1 MKAAEVLKLTNISRR
16 HLSSLVKQGKFRI
29 VVKPNGQYDYNP
41 EDVYQYLGKSRQ
53 NLNVIYA
60 RVSTA
65 QQKNDLNRQIE
76 TLSAYC
82 LNQGIKVDKVFEDVA
97 SGINF
102 EKRKEFFNLLD
113 LVIDGQVEKIFIS
126 YKDRLSR
133 VGFGLFKH
141 LFLKYGTEIIV
152 ANDHAN
158 DKLDSEEIITEIITL
173 IHCFS
178 MKHYSKR
185 RLKKA
190 IQVLN
195 EEDTENET

>member
-16 HLSSLVKQGKFRI
+16 HLSSLVKQGKFRV
-29 VVKPNGQYDYNP
+29 VVKPNGHYDYN
-41 EDVYQYLGKSRQ
+41 EDDVYKYLGKERRS
-53 NLNVIYA
+53 LHIIYA

-65 QQKNDLNRQIE
+65 KQKADLVRQIE
-76 TLSAYC
+76 TLEAFS
-82 LNQGIKVDKVFEDVA
+82 NGQGIKVLKVFSDIA

-102 EKRKEFFNLLD
+102 EKRKSFFSLLN
-113 LVIDGQVEKIFIS
+113 LVIDGQVEKVFVS

-141 LFLKYGTEIIV
+141 LFNQFGTEIIV
-152 ANDHAN
+152 ANGHAN
-158 DKLDSEEIITEIITL
+158 DKLDHEEIINEIITL

-185 RLKKA
+185 RIKKA
-190 IQVLN
+190 IEVLN
-195 EEDTENET
+195 EKSTENEN

>member
-16 HLSSLVKQGKFRI
+16 HLSSLVKQGKFRV
-29 VVKPNGQYDYNP
+29 VVKPNGQYDYHP
-41 EDVYQYLGKSRQ
+41 EDVYRYLGKSRQ

-65 QQKNDLNRQIE
+65 QQQNDLNRQIE

-82 LNQGIKVDKVFEDVA
+82 LSQGLKVDKVFKDVA

-113 LVIDGQVEKIFIS
+113 LDIDGQVEKIFIS

-152 ANDHAN
+152 ANGHAN
-158 DKLDSEEIITEIITL
+158 EKLDSEEIITEIITL
-173 IHCFS
+173 IHSFS

-190 IQVLN
+190 IEVLN
-195 EEDTENET
+195 EEGTENEN